1 MAGILERAFYSR
13 GGQAVAGKL
22 GLPEPPVLRRG
33 RALPGGPVVLAPLA
47 GSSLAA
53 DTLELLGIEAM
64 LPVRDTPA
72 AAAEPTRGPSSS
84 SGTMVAEPDEAPR
97 PEGPPTYPN
106 RIGAIVID
114 ACGLR
119 RIDELESLR
128 AVLRPALK
136 ALEAS
141 GRVILLADAEV
152 DGLEAHAVRQALDGI
167 NRTIGKELRRGATA
181 NLVHVAPGIRP
192 AELVST
198 LSFLLEGRSAFV
210 DGQSWT
216 VATALR
222 DAGSFLAGSS
232 GTGGATVPEEPDP
245 ELAKDRSSRRAAEPL
260 ANRIVVVTGA
270 ARGIGAQIAT
280 VAARDGATVVCVDVP
295 AAGESLAKLANELH
309 GTALQL
315 DITAPDAGER
325 IAAHVASRYG
335 EDARIHGI
343 VHNAGITRDKLL
355 VNTDA
360 QRWAQVLNVNLAAE
374 LRINPILLDGRPG
387 GLADDGRIVGI
398 ASTSGIAGNRGQTN
412 YAASKAGVV
421 GLVRA
426 MAPELAGRGITVNA
440 VAPGFIETDMTAKI
454 PFVQRE
460 VFRRTNSLGQGG
472 QPVDVAETIAYFL
485 DPASAGVTGQVVRVC
500 GQNLVG
506 A

>member
-1 MAGILERAFYSR
+1 MTSILERAFYSR

-33 RALPGGPVVLAPLA
+33 QVLPKGPIVLAPLA

-53 DTLELLGIEAM
+53 DTLELLGIEAA
-64 LPVRDTPA
+64 LPLRDD
-72 AAAEPTRGPSSS
+72 AAESP
-84 SGTMVAEPDEAPR
+84 AYPD
-97 PEGPPTYPN
+97 
-106 RIGAIVID
+106 RIGGIVVD
-114 ACGLR
+114 ASGLH

-167 NRTIGKELRRGATA
+167 NRTVGKELRRGATA
-181 NLVHVAPGIRP
+181 NLVYIARGIRP
-192 AELVST
+192 LELVST
-198 LSFLLEGRSAFV
+198 LAFLLEGRSAFV

-216 VATALR
+216 VTAALR
-222 DAGSFLAGSS
+222 DAGSYLAGSS
-232 GTGGATVPEEPDP
+232 GTVGGKPVPEEPDP
-245 ELAKDRSSRRAAEPL
+245 EPVEGAAAPL
-260 ANRIVVVTGA
+260 AGRIVVVTGA

-315 DITAPDAGER
+315 DITAPDAGAR

-360 QRWAQVLNVNLAAE
+360 QRWAQVLKVNLAAE

>member
-1 MAGILERAFYSR
+1 MAGLLERAFYSR

-33 RALPGGPVVLAPLA
+33 RVLPGEPVVLAALA
-47 GSSLAA
+47 GSTLAA
-53 DTLELLGIEAM
+53 DTLGLLGVVVTSP
-64 LPVRDTPA
+64 LLDDG
-72 AAAEPTRGPSSS
+72 AEL
-84 SGTMVAEPDEAPR
+84 
-97 PEGPPTYPN
+97 PTYPQ
-106 RIGAIVID
+106 RIGAVVVD

-119 RIDELESLR
+119 GIAQLEGLR
-128 AVLRPALK
+128 AVLRPAVR

-141 GRVILLADAEV
+141 GRVVLLADAEV
-152 DGLEAHAVRQALDGI
+152 DGVEANAVRQALDGV
-167 NRTIGKELRRGATA
+167 NRTVGKELRRGATA
-181 NLVHVAPGIRP
+181 NLVYVAPGT
-192 AELVST
+192 ASADLAST
-198 LSFLLEGRSAFV
+198 FSFLLEGRSAFV

-216 VATALR
+216 VGPAQGPALR
-222 DAGSFLAGSS
+222 DAGSYLAGSS
-232 GTGGATVPEEPDP
+232 GPGERNAPQPLADTSGAAHPQPIPEEDH
-245 ELAKDRSSRRAAEPL
+245 EERAIRHEGPPTPL
-260 ANRIVVVTGA
+260 ENRIVVVTGA

-280 VAARDGATVVCVDVP
+280 VAARDGATVVCVDMP
-295 AAGESLAKLANELH
+295 AAGESLAALANRLH
-309 GTALQL
+309 GTSLQL

-335 EDARIHGI
+335 ADARIHGI

-355 VNTDA
+355 ANTDA
-360 QRWAQVLNVNLAAE
+360 QRWAQVLAVNLAAE
-374 LRINPILLDGRPG
+374 LRINPVLLDGRPG
-387 GLADDGRIVGI
+387 GLADGGRIVGI
-398 ASTSGIAGNRGQTN
+398 ASTSGIAGNRGQAN

-426 MAPELAGRGITVNA
+426 EAPELSGRGITVNA

-472 QPVDVAETIAYFL
+472 QPVDVAETIGYFL
-485 DPASAGVTGQVVRVC
+485 DPGSAGVTGQVVRVC

-506 A
+506 Q